1 MNIRVYRSKQHKIEV
16 LDIEEYL
23 RGVVPAEIGRGAPLE
38 AMKAQAVASRTYALR
53 HIIADRSKSY
63 DVTDT
68 SSNQVYKPEKI
79 TAQSDEAICATAGL
93 VMVYNGAPI
102 GAWFSSSNGGRIKAA
117 HEKWGGKALPYSV
130 SKDDPWD
137 KHGGGGHGV
146 GMSQY
151 GAMAMAEAGKTY
163 AEILC
168 FYYNDSFQFKQIGEV
183 FMRTLK
189 RGSKGTDVITLQK
202 RLMELGYALPNYGA
216 DGDFGN
222 ETVNAVKAFQRE
234 HKDANGKKLT
244 VDGVVGSKTWA
255 ALFADGA
262 SSGETVTDKQPESD
276 TSAPVFKRN
285 LKFGSEG
292 EDVRAVQKRLIE
304 LGYSLG
310 KCGADGEF
318 GGATKTAVLAFQ
330 TDKQLDSDGI
340 VGKKT
345 WAELFGDS
353 QQVTEPE
360 PTPEPVG
367 DIPENIGATAAAA
380 IRADLG
386 KVSDLRQRIVLT
398 ALREAYDP
406 EKPRDYPYSLYIRG
420 GNLYNTDLSLNVI
433 DSQRIETGAKRQPQ
447 YYSGGSKEM
456 MLAAVKK
463 YPETTG
469 ADCSGGIVGL
479 LRKQGFVKPT
489 FDAIANGLCDS
500 GHSRKISKA
509 DMIPGDWVGLSG
521 HIGLYA
527 GGGYVVEWYGRNF
540 GCQLTKLGTKRKAWD
555 FVGKR
560 YRTRAEWTKYRRPK
574 YY

>member
-1 MNIRVYRSKQHKIEV
+1 MSTTIRVKRSTGKIER

-93 VMVYNGAPI
+93 VMVYDGAPI

-117 HEKWGGKALPYSV
+117 NEKWGGKALPYSV
-130 SKDDPWD
+130 AKDDPWD

-151 GAMAMAEAGKTY
+151 GAMAMAEAGKNY
-163 AEILC
+163 AEILG

-222 ETVNAVKAFQRE
+222 ETLNAVKAFQRE

-244 VDGVVGSKTWA
+244 VDGIVGSKTWA
-255 ALFADGA
+255 ALFAA
-262 SSGETVTDKQPESD
+262 D
-276 TSAPVFKRN
+276 T
-285 LKFGSEG
+285 
-292 EDVRAVQKRLIE
+292 QK
-304 LGYSLG
+304 
-310 KCGADGEF
+310 
-318 GGATKTAVLAFQ
+318 
-330 TDKQLDSDGI
+330 
-340 VGKKT
+340 
-345 WAELFGDS
+345 
-353 QQVTEPE
+353 EPPKDE
-360 PTPEPVG
+360 PTPEPVEG
-367 DIPENIGATAAAA
+367 IPDNIGATAAAA

-406 EKPRDYPYSLYIRG
+406 DKPRDYPYSLYIRG

-479 LRKQGFVKPT
+479 LRKFELVKPT

-509 DMIPGDWVGLSG
+509 DLQPGDWVGLSG

-527 GGGYVVEWYGRNF
+527 GGGYVVEWYGQNF

-560 YRTRAEWTKYRRPK
+560 YRTRADWTKYRRPK

>member
-53 HIIADRSKSY
+53 HIITDRRKEY

-93 VMVYNGAPI
+93 VMVYDGAPI

-130 SKDDPWD
+130 AKDDPWD

-151 GAMAMAEAGKTY
+151 GAMAMAEQGFRY
-163 AEILC
+163 REILD
-168 FYYNDSFQFKQIGEV
+168 FYYNGAFEFKQIGEV

-202 RLMELGYALPNYGA
+202 RLMALGYTLPKYGA

-222 ETVNAVKAFQRE
+222 ETLNAVKAFQRE
-234 HKDANGKKLT
+234 NKDTSGKKLT
-244 VDGVVGSKTWA
+244 VDGIVGSKTWA
-255 ALFADGA
+255 ALFAADI
-262 SSGETVTDKQPESD
+262 
-276 TSAPVFKRN
+276 
-285 LKFGSEG
+285 LK
-292 EDVRAVQKRLIE
+292 
-304 LGYSLG
+304 
-310 KCGADGEF
+310 
-318 GGATKTAVLAFQ
+318 
-330 TDKQLDSDGI
+330 
-340 VGKKT
+340 
-345 WAELFGDS
+345 
-353 QQVTEPE
+353 EPPKDE
-360 PTPEPVG
+360 PAPEPVG
-367 DIPENIGATAAAA
+367 GIPDNIGATAAAA

-406 EKPRDYPYSLYIRG
+406 DKPRDYPYSLYIRG

-479 LRKQGFVKPT
+479 LRKFDLVKPT

-509 DMIPGDWVGLSG
+509 DIIPGDWVGLSG

-527 GGGYVVEWYGRNF
+527 GGGYVVEWYGQNF

-555 FVGKR
+555 FVGKK

>member
-1 MNIRVYRSKQHKIEV
+1 MNIRVYRSKQHKIET

-93 VMVYNGAPI
+93 VMVYDGAPI

-130 SKDDPWD
+130 AKDDPWD

-151 GAMAMAEAGKTY
+151 GAMAMAEAGKNY
-163 AEILC
+163 AEILG

-183 FMRTLK
+183 FMRTLRK
-189 RGSKGTDVITLQK
+189 GSNGADVITLQK

-222 ETVNAVKAFQRE
+222 ETLNAVKAFQRE

-244 VDGVVGSKTWA
+244 VDGIVGSKTWA
-255 ALFADGA
+255 ALFDANH
-262 SSGETVTDKQPESD
+262 Q
-276 TSAPVFKRN
+276 TSEPDPAPT
-285 LKFGSEG
+285 
-292 EDVRAVQKRLIE
+292 
-304 LGYSLG
+304 LGG
-310 KCGADGEF
+310 C
-318 GGATKTAVLAFQ
+318 
-330 TDKQLDSDGI
+330 
-340 VGKKT
+340 
-345 WAELFGDS
+345 
-353 QQVTEPE
+353 
-360 PTPEPVG
+360 
-367 DIPENIGATAAAA
+367 IPDNIGATAAAA

-406 EKPRDYPYSLYIRG
+406 DKPRDYPYSLYIRG

-433 DSQRIETGAKRQPQ
+433 DAARIEAGAKRQPQ

-479 LRKQGFVKPT
+479 LRKFELVKPT
-489 FDAIANGLCDS
+489 IDAIANGLCDS

-521 HIGLYA
+521 HIGLYV
-527 GGGYVVEWYGRNF
+527 GGGYVVEWYGKNF

-555 FVGKR
+555 FVVNR

>member
-1 MNIRVYRSKQHKIEV
+1 MSTTIRVKRSTGKIER

-93 VMVYNGAPI
+93 VMVYDGAPI

-117 HEKWGGKALPYSV
+117 NEKWGGKALPYSV
-130 SKDDPWD
+130 AKDDPWD
-137 KHGGGGHGV
+137 KRGGGGHGV

-151 GAMAMAEAGKTY
+151 GAMAMAEAGKNY
-163 AEILC
+163 AEILG

-202 RLMELGYALPNYGA
+202 RLMELGYALPNYGT

-222 ETVNAVKAFQRE
+222 ETLNAVKAFQRE

-244 VDGVVGSKTWA
+244 VDGIVGSKTWA
-255 ALFADGA
+255 ALFAA
-262 SSGETVTDKQPESD
+262 D
-276 TSAPVFKRN
+276 TPK
-285 LKFGSEG
+285 
-292 EDVRAVQKRLIE
+292 D
-304 LGYSLG
+304 
-310 KCGADGEF
+310 
-318 GGATKTAVLAFQ
+318 
-330 TDKQLDSDGI
+330 
-340 VGKKT
+340 
-345 WAELFGDS
+345 
-353 QQVTEPE
+353 E

-367 DIPENIGATAAAA
+367 GIPANIGATASAA

-447 YYSGGSKEM
+447 YYSGGSKQM
-456 MLAAVKK
+456 MLAAVKQH
-463 YPETTG
+463 PGQITG

-479 LRKQGFVKPT
+479 LRKFDLVKPT

-509 DMIPGDWVGLSG
+509 DIIPGDWVGLSG

-527 GGGYVVEWYGRNF
+527 GGGYVVEWYGQNF
-540 GCQLTKLGTKRKAWD
+540 GCALTKLGTKRKAWD

>member
-1 MNIRVYRSKQHKIEV
+1 MNIRVYRSKTKKIET
-16 LDIEEYL
+16 LDFEQYL
-23 RGVVPAEIGRGAPLE
+23 CGVVPSEIGRNAPFE

-53 HIIADRSKSY
+53 HLIADRSKPY
-63 DVTDT
+63 DMTDT
-68 SSNQVYKPEKI
+68 TSNQAYHPEKA
-79 TAQSDEAICATAGL
+79 TEQSTRAVKETDGL

-130 SKDDPWD
+130 AKDDPYD
-137 KHGGGGHGV
+137 THGGGGHGV

-151 GAMAMAEAGKTY
+151 GAMAMAEQGY
-163 AEILC
+163 SYREILG
-168 FYYNDSFQFKQIGEV
+168 FYYNDAFEYKMIGEV
-183 FMRTLK
+183 FVRTLK
-189 RGSKGTDVITLQK
+189 KGSNGEDVVKLQK
-202 RLMELGYALPNYGA
+202 RLMELCYSLPNYGA

-276 TSAPVFKRN
+276 TEAPAFNRN

-292 EDVRAVQKRLIE
+292 EDVRAVQKRLLA

-310 KCGADGEF
+310 SYGADGDF
-318 GGATKTAVLAFQ
+318 GNATKSAVRAFQ
-330 TDKQLDSDGI
+330 SDNGLDADGI
-340 VGKKT
+340 VGKQT
-345 WAELFGDS
+345 WEALFGS
-353 QQVTEPE
+353 EPE

-380 IRADLG
+380 IRVDIG
-386 KVSDLRQRIVLT
+386 KVSDMRQRIVLT
-398 ALREAYDP
+398 ALGNAYDP
-406 EKPRDYPYSLYIRG
+406 DKPRDYPYSLYIRG

-433 DSQRIETGAKRQPQ
+433 DAARIESGAKRQPE
-447 YYSGGSKEM
+447 YYSGGSKEI
-456 MLAAVKK
+456 MLAAVAK
-463 YPETTG
+463 YPGGITG

-479 LRKQGFVKPT
+479 LRHFGLVKNT

-509 DMIPGDWVGLSG
+509 DLQPGDWVGLSG
-521 HIGLYA
+521 HIGLYV
-527 GGGYVVEWYGRNF
+527 GGGYVVEWYGQNF

-555 FVGKR
+555 FVGKK
-560 YRTRAEWTKYRRPK
+560 YRTRAEWTRYRRPK

>member
-1 MNIRVYRSKQHKIEV
+1 MSITIRVKRSTGKIER

-23 RGVVPAEIGRGAPLE
+23 RGVVPAEIGRNAPFE

-53 HIIADRSKSY
+53 HPIADRRKEY

-68 SSNQVYKPEKI
+68 TSNQAYHPEKA
-79 TAQSDEAICATAGL
+79 TEQSTKAVKETAGL

-130 SKDDPWD
+130 AKDDPYD
-137 KHGGGGHGV
+137 THGGGGHGV

-151 GAMAMAEAGKTY
+151 GAMAMAEAGKNY
-163 AEILC
+163 AEILG

-255 ALFADGA
+255 ALFAA
-262 SSGETVTDKQPESD
+262 T
-276 TSAPVFKRN
+276 APQEAPKD
-285 LKFGSEG
+285 EP
-292 EDVRAVQKRLIE
+292 A
-304 LGYSLG
+304 
-310 KCGADGEF
+310 
-318 GGATKTAVLAFQ
+318 
-330 TDKQLDSDGI
+330 
-340 VGKKT
+340 
-345 WAELFGDS
+345 
-353 QQVTEPE
+353 PE

-367 DIPENIGATAAAA
+367 GIPENIGATASAA

-386 KVSDLRQRIVLT
+386 KVSDLRQRIVLM

-406 EKPRDYPYSLYIRG
+406 
-420 GNLYNTDLSLNVI
+420 
-433 DSQRIETGAKRQPQ
+433 
-447 YYSGGSKEM
+447 
-456 MLAAVKK
+456 
-463 YPETTG
+463 
-469 ADCSGGIVGL
+469 
-479 LRKQGFVKPT
+479 
-489 FDAIANGLCDS
+489 
-500 GHSRKISKA
+500 
-509 DMIPGDWVGLSG
+509 
-521 HIGLYA
+521 
-527 GGGYVVEWYGRNF
+527 
-540 GCQLTKLGTKRKAWD
+540 
-555 FVGKR
+555 
-560 YRTRAEWTKYRRPK
+560 
-574 YY
+574 